1 MKAPFFTTGEY
12 EEKTMGRREIRESIF
27 QLLFMT
33 EFNDNQEMAEQKQ
46 LYLET
51 IEDIQEKDQSYIQE
65 KYEKIREK
73 LPEIDAALNE
83 ASKGW
88 KTSRM
93 GKVELSILRL
103 AVYELRYDD
112 DVPGKVAIN
121 EAVELA
127 KKFGGSEAPAFINGV
142 LGKLAKEAD
151 E

>member
-12 EEKTMGRREIRESIF
+12 EEKTMGRRELRESIF

-33 EFNDNQEMAEQKQ
+33 EFNDNQEMAEQ
-46 LYLET
+46 
-51 IEDIQEKDQSYIQE
+51 
-65 KYEKIREK
+65 IREK

>member
-12 EEKTMGRREIRESIF
+12 EEKTMGRRELRESIF

-51 IEDIQEKDQSYIQE
+51 IE
-65 KYEKIREK
+65 
-73 LPEIDAALNE
+73 DAALNE